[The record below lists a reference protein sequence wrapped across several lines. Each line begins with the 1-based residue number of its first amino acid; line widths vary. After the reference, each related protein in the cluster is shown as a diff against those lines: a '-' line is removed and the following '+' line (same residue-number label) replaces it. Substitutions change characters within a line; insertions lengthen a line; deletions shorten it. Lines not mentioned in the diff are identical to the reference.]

1 MIGPKTGKFLRMKF
15 NNYRE
20 KVGDVFQILT
30 SEGVCYGQVT
40 HKHPTWKYLIGIFR
54 DFRSKEPEDFNEYVN
69 QIPQF
74 VTPFLIGTAIQRGYF
89 AVVANVPVAQENAK
103 PITFRGT
110 NNPGC
115 GEKTIWWLIDESGER
130 RLERPLTNEEL
141 RYPRDAL
148 ISAPLLIEMI
158 EKDYRVERDY
168 L

>member
-1 MIGPKTGKFLRMKF
+1 MKV
-15 NNYRE
+15 NNHRV

-30 SEGVCYGQVT
+30 REGVCYGQVT
-40 HKHPTWKYLIGIFR
+40 HTHPKWKYLVSIFR
-54 DFRSKEPEDFNEYVN
+54 DFRSKKPDDFAEYVS
-69 QIPQF
+69 QEPQF
-74 VTPFLIGTAIQRGYF
+74 VTPFLIVEAIQRGYF
-89 AVVANVPVAQENAK
+89 AVVANVAVAPDNAK

-115 GEKTIWWLIDESGER
+115 GDQTIWWLIDGNGEQ
-130 RLERPLTNEEL
+130 RLDRPLTEMEK
-141 RYPRDAL
+141 RFPDEAL

>member
-1 MIGPKTGKFLRMKF
+1 MRINHHRV
-15 NNYRE
+15 

-40 HKHPTWKYLIGIFR
+40 HTHPKWKYLVSIFR
-54 DFRSKEPEDFNEYVN
+54 DFRSKEPDDFAEYVR
-69 QIPQF
+69 QQPQF
-74 VTPFLIGTAIQRGYF
+74 VTPFLIGTAIQRGFF
-89 AVVANVPVAQENAK
+89 AVVANVRVAPENAE
-103 PITFRGT
+103 PIIFRGT

-115 GEKTIWWLIDESGER
+115 GSETVWWIHDHNGSQ
-130 RLERPLTNEEL
+130 RLDRPLMDHEKKYH
-141 RYPRDAL
+141 RQAL